1 MKPGRLLDASF
12 AYVFSDESDSMP
24 SPHGPVNGASSF
36 VRSLRL
42 GYGVVKTLNYVNEP
56 RDIDSINTNS
66 QCNVG
71 ISPELSP
78 RKHRAHGMF
87 TDDGSIEV
95 IVQPEQ
101 TKQTDNSIT
110 PTPERHNTAQ
120 DKGIYVSNVK

>member
-1 MKPGRLLDASF
+1 MKPGRLLDVSF

-24 SPHGPVNGASSF
+24 LPHGPVNGAFSF

-66 QCNVG
+66 QSNVG

-78 RKHRAHGMF
+78 RKRRARGMF
-87 TDDGSIEV
+87 ADDVSTEL
-95 IVQPEQ
+95 IVQPEH
-101 TKQTDNSIT
+101 TKKRDNSIT
-110 PTPERHNTAQ
+110 PTPEH
-120 DKGIYVSNVK
+120 SNAYISNIK